1 MNERSMH
8 YYLII
13 TCLFFLNCFTAYG
26 QQPFIQ
32 NYPIEVY
39 QGTSQ
44 NWDIQQDD
52 QDVIYVAN
60 AEGVIRYDGVR
71 WNLIS
76 LPNKEAVY
84 AVDTDSTNKIYVT
97 SPNEL
102 GYFSREI
109 NGNYKYQ
116 SLLLKLPESRRKN
129 LHNFSIK
136 AFHGEVFFLSRDQ
149 IYIYSNDRFRILD
162 VNSRGLIV
170 NKDRLYLLK
179 NDSLWRYKNH
189 LLEPELYIGK
199 TKKLVK
205 YSSDSY
211 LTLDDRNQVSCI
223 GKKNEQCRVC
233 AEELSRNIKR
243 LPIEDI
249 QRLSNDNIVVSI
261 GSALLFF
268 NSSGKLLSR
277 LEIDTPPSSLLLFED
292 KQHNLWVNTDLHIV
306 QAITSSPLSIYDSKN
321 GLHGLIIALGK
332 NGNHQYAGTPYGI
345 LYQEDRD
352 TFTPLAHSE
361 GITWNFFNFHSKL
374 YACSESGVLELDG
387 KKVTRIADIPWVTTL
402 CERRQHPESML
413 VGTSDTLWVMQQKE
427 HRWTKKIVNGFQA
440 EMHRMLED
448 EEGNIWISNYRAGI
462 WKLVL
467 NKSMDTVAS
476 ITFYDKANGLPS
488 NANNRIYRLGG
499 QLVVATADGIY
510 SYNASTNRF
519 EPHERY
525 RKVLGKGVCIYS
537 LIESAEGDIYFWAA
551 MPQGKETA
559 GVLKKQ
565 VDGSF
570 KLLVAPFNKLAVT
583 FSNTRIDVDAPLL
596 VTNAGEVWIGNNQKI
611 ITYNPDQK
619 VFYNDPIQLSI
630 QKVWASDSLIYQST
644 SKDSIHSLPFAFNN
658 FKFEFLCSFLEENE
672 KNLYQYKMDGFED
685 KWSDWTLAREAFFT
699 NLPEGDYTFYVR
711 TKNIYSIIS
720 EPVSFSFH
728 INPPWYR
735 TWLAYIAYIVTSV
748 TLVFL
753 VVQLTIRRIKKQKEV
768 LQTII
773 KDKTSELINANEEL
787 LTQSNLLA
795 EQNHQL
801 YEAKITIENQNR
813 EITTRNETLE
823 VEVHKRTKE
832 LVEYNH
838 QLEEFAFVTAHNLRG
853 PVARMLGLGTI
864 LNMTTDLSEI
874 KTIADK
880 MVFTAEEVDSVI
892 RDLNQILRIKNTPS
906 HLEAYDLEDGLAK
919 VISSLEKEIVDSGAS
934 IQTNFSKGQL
944 IMTSKP
950 YFDNIVYALLS
961 NSIKFKHP
969 DRNPFITIT
978 TINTGEHLCLIVT
991 DNGLGIDLTKFKDRI
1006 FTLYG
1011 RFHLHIQGKGLG
1023 LYQTKA
1029 QILALGGKI
1038 EVESNLDVGTTFK
1051 VFFKV

>member
-1 MNERSMH
+1 MNERPMH

-13 TCLFFLNCFTAYG
+13 TCIFFFNCFTAYG

-44 NWDIQQDD
+44 NWAIQQDK
-52 QDVIYVAN
+52 QNVIYVAN

-76 LPNKEAVY
+76 LPNKEAVH

-97 SPNEL
+97 SPNDL
-102 GYFSREI
+102 GYFTREI

-116 SLLLKLPESRRKN
+116 SLLLKLPESKRKN

-136 AFHGEVFFLSRDQ
+136 VFHGEVFFLSRDH
-149 IYIYSNDRFRILD
+149 IYIYSNDRFHILD

-189 LLEPELYIGK
+189 LFEPELYVGK

-223 GKKNEQCRVC
+223 GEKNEQCRVC
-233 AEELSRNIKR
+233 AEELSRNIKK
-243 LPIEDI
+243 LPVEDI
-249 QRLSNDNIVVSI
+249 QRLSNGNIVVSI

-268 NSSGKLLSR
+268 NGNGRLLSR
-277 LEIDTPPSSLLLFED
+277 LEIDTPPSRLFLFED
-292 KQHNLWVNTDLHIV
+292 KQHNLWVNTDSHII
-306 QAITSSPLSIYDSKN
+306 QAITSLPLSIYDSKN
-321 GLHGLIIALGK
+321 GLQGLIIALGK
-332 NGNHQYAGTPYGI
+332 NGKHQYAGTPRGI

-361 GITWNFFNFHSKL
+361 GITWNFFNFHRKL
-374 YACSESGVLELDG
+374 YTCNEFGVLELDG

-440 EMHRMLED
+440 EMHHMQED
-448 EEGNIWISNYRAGI
+448 EEGNIWISNYRVGI

-476 ITFYDKANGLPS
+476 ITFYGKANGLPS
-488 NANNRIYRLGG
+488 NTNNRIYRLGG
-499 QLVVATADGIY
+499 QLVAATADGIY
-510 SYNASTNRF
+510 RYNASTNRF

-525 RKVLGKGVCIYS
+525 RKVFGKGVCIYS

-551 MPQGKETA
+551 MPPGKETA
-559 GVLKKQ
+559 GALKKQ

-570 KLLVAPFNKLAVT
+570 KLLLTPFNKIAVN
-583 FSNTRIDVDAPLL
+583 FSNTRTDVDAPLL
-596 VTNAGEVWIGNNQKI
+596 VTNSGEVWIGNSQKI
-611 ITYNPDQK
+611 ISYNPDQI
-619 VFYNDPIQLSI
+619 FYNDPIQLSI

-644 SKDSIHSLPFAFNN
+644 SKESIHLLPFTFNN

-699 NLPEGDYTFYVR
+699 NLSEGDYTFYVR

-735 TWLAYIAYIVTSV
+735 TWLAYIAYIVTSFI
-748 TLVFL
+748 LVFF
-753 VVQLTIRRIKKQKEV
+753 VVQLTIRRIKKQKDV
-768 LQTII
+768 LQAIV

-801 YEAKITIENQNR
+801 YEAKMTIENQNR

-864 LNMTTDLSEI
+864 LNMTTDRSEI

-880 MVFTAEEVDSVI
+880 MVYTAEEVDSVI

-906 HLEAYDLEDGLAK
+906 HLEAYNLEDGINN
-919 VISSLEKEIVDSGAS
+919 VILSLEKEIVDSGAI
-934 IQTNFSKGQL
+934 IQTDFSEGQL
-944 IMTSKP
+944 VMTSKP

-1023 LYQTKA
+1023 LYQAKA